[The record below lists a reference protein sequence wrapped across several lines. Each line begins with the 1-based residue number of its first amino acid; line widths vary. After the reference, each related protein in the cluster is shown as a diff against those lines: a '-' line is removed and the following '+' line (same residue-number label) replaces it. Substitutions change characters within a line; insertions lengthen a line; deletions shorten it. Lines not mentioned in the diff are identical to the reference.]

1 MKEAIEKVKL
11 WQVAT
16 GNPVAAQIGIP
27 PYDRVRLRAKL
38 LMEETMETVGALIGI
53 PKNHTKAF
61 VHANNLAIENELD
74 PKTDLVEVADGL
86 ADMLFVLI
94 GTALEIGIPLEP
106 VFDEVCRSNMSKIGA
121 AKREDGKTGKG
132 DNYSPPEIGR
142 ILAENG
148 WAN

>member
-1 MKEAIEKVKL
+1 MKEAIEKVRL

-16 GNPVAAQIGIP
+16 GNPVAEVLGIP

-38 LMEETMETVGALIGI
+38 MLEETLETVGALLGI
-53 PKNHTKAF
+53 PKEQTKVF
-61 VHANNLAIENELD
+61 VQANNMAIDNELD

-94 GTALEIGIPLEP
+94 GTALELGIPLEP
-106 VFDEVCRSNMSKIGA
+106 VFDEVCRSNMSKVGA
-121 AKREDGKTGKG
+121 PKREDGKTGKG
-132 DNYSPPEIGR
+132 ENYSPPKIGR
-142 ILAENG
+142 ILSENG